1 MTQKRQKLK
10 EKGLGR
16 KSLKG
21 RLRTGKRRTRK
32 KSENKKRLFFFGLAM
47 HNREAA
53 RKYSRAIARGIEYEL
68 KKRSFVTGE
77 ALPGVVFELV
87 IPEFLVDNTMP
98 FEKEQF

>member
-1 MTQKRQKLK
+1 MG
-10 EKGLGR
+10 EKV
-16 KSLKG
+16 LKG
-21 RLRTGKRRTRK
+21 DLEQVRDAQERK
-32 KSENKKRLFFFGLAM
+32 VKTKNEAFFFGLAM

-68 KKRSFVTGE
+68 KKRSFVSGE